1 MANIYTIYNSE
12 NQRIGQTPIRRQAE
26 NSALGYAKRLG
37 RVMFVDRTR
46 LEDGDTRR
54 VQFNPDGTLVL
65 LWKGGEVR
73 QGVMA

>member
-26 NSALGYAKRLG
+26 GVAIGYAKRLG
-37 RVMFVDRTR
+37 RATFVDSIR

-65 LWKGGEVR
+65 LWNGGEIW

>member
-26 NSALGYAKRLG
+26 GVAIGYAKRLG
-37 RVMFVDRTR
+37 RATFVDRIR

-54 VQFNPDGTLVL
+54 VQFNPDGTLVP
-65 LWKGGEVR
+65 LWNGGEIW

>member
-1 MANIYTIYNSE
+1 MANIYMIYNSE

-26 NSALGYAKRLG
+26 GVALWYAKRLG
-37 RVMFVDRTR
+37 RATFVGRIR

-65 LWKGGEVR
+65 LWNGGEIW

>member
-12 NQRIGQTPIRRQAE
+12 NQRSGQTPIRRQAE
-26 NSALGYAKRLG
+26 GVAIGYAKRLG
-37 RVMFVDRTR
+37 RATFVDRIR

>member
-12 NQRIGQTPIRRQAE
+12 NQRIGQTPIRRQVE
-26 NSALGYAKRLG
+26 NAALGYAKRLG
-37 RVMFVDRTR
+37 RATFVDRIR

-54 VQFNPDGTLVL
+54 VQFNPDGTFVL
-65 LWKGGEVR
+65 LWNGGEIW

>member
-26 NSALGYAKRLG
+26 GVALGYAKRLG
-37 RVMFVDRTR
+37 RAMFVDRIR

-54 VQFNPDGTLVL
+54 VQFNPDGTLAL